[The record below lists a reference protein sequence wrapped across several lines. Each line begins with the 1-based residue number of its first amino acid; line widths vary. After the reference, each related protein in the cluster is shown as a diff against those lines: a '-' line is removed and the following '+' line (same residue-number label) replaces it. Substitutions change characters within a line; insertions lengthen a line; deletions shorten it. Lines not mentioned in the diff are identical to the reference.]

1 MIFRYL
7 NAILLALLAGLA
19 AAPAHAELRKFE
31 MSIQEA
37 ELMVAPGFKTK
48 VWAFNGQ
55 VPGPLLHV
63 REGDTLEVVVHNQ
76 SDQAHT
82 VHWHG
87 VYQTRSWDNDGAP
100 NITQKNILPGE
111 SHTYRFVADKAGS
124 LWYHCHTNVAEHLGL
139 RGMFGP
145 LIVDPKKPAKVE
157 REVTKQAILMFSGW
171 NQRVAQTLGEGMK
184 PGEALQYFSING
196 KSMPLNQP
204 IRVKTGDVLRL
215 RLYAATIPVA
225 FHLHGHD
232 LLVTHKDG
240 NALEHPYLA
249 DTIGMQPG
257 ERYDVVV
264 RMNNPGL
271 WASHDHIDHHTTN
284 NGQEHGGSML
294 TVEYDGVER
303 PSFYMWKNIAFQ
315 PDFYMSDSLAK
326 PYGIYNIEALRGPVA
341 GMSPPSPSPAGLRP
355 APEHN
360 HDAPEPIAIRP

>member
-1 MIFRYL
+1 MSYVRAWPSVL
-7 NAILLALLAGLA
+7 TLVVGLLM
-19 AAPAHAELRKFE
+19 AHTACAELRKFE
-31 MSIQEA
+31 MDIQEV
-37 ELMVAPGFKTK
+37 ELLVAPGLKAK

-63 REGDTLEVVVHNQ
+63 KEGDNVEVVVQNKTT
-76 SDQAHT
+76 QAHT

-87 VYQTRSWDNDGAP
+87 VYQFKSWDSDGTP
-100 NITQKNILPGE
+100 NVTQKNILPGE
-111 SHTYRFVADKAGS
+111 SHAYRFVAEKAGS

-145 LIVDPKKPAKVE
+145 LIIDPKKPSKLE
-157 REVTKQAILMFSGW
+157 REVTKQAVLMFSGW
-171 NQRVAQTLGEGMK
+171 NDRVAQTFGEGMK

-204 IRVKTGDVLRL
+204 LRVKTGDVLRL

-232 LLVTHKDG
+232 FLVTHKDG
-240 NALEHPYLA
+240 TPLDHPYSA
-249 DTIGMQPG
+249 DVIGMQPG
-257 ERYDVVV
+257 ERVDVIV

-294 TVEYDGVER
+294 VVEYDGVER
-303 PSFYMWKNIAFQ
+303 PSFYMWKNVAFE
-315 PDFYMSDSLAK
+315 PDFYMSESLAK
-326 PYGIYNIEALRGPVA
+326 PYGLHNIQALRGVA
-341 GMSPPSPSPAGLRP
+341 IAPGLPATALP
-355 APEHN
+355 TDHTQ
-360 HDAPEPIAIRP
+360 H